1 MLKIN
6 IKKDYIPI
14 PFINDNGEEEFE
26 LRFYKTDENIQR
38 IMDYNDEL
46 EERKKEEDED
56 EEPSLEEQKARDKK
70 TIDATLGEGSFDKMY
85 SLSDSLMNVREYYVE
100 ICIGL
105 LKELG
110 HEQTGKA
117 LEKYRRG

>member
-14 PFINDNGEEEFE
+14 PFVDEGGKEKFE

-38 IMDYNDEL
+38 ILDYNNEL
-46 EERKKEEDED
+46 EETTKEDENA
-56 EEPSLEEQKARDKK
+56 EPTLEEQKARDKK
-70 TIDATLGEGSFDKMY
+70 IIDATLGEGSFDKMY
-85 SLSDSLMNVREYYVE
+85 DLSDSLMNVRDYYVE

-110 HEQTGKA
+110 HEQTSKA